1 MDKEQNLEAWA
12 GKLSVDPTDLNV
24 LYSTNTGLKPG
35 ATKWVRAS
43 GSLIWIENR
52 LVQEIGIYAQ
62 MRAIKRA

>member
-1 MDKEQNLEAWA
+1 MDKVQNLEAWA

-43 GSLIWIENR
+43 GSLI
-52 LVQEIGIYAQ
+52 
-62 MRAIKRA
+62 